1 MAAWAPQPQ
10 GLQEVLQT
18 LHESTDMNVA
28 VQRAI
33 TQKLNNFTRAPEYIA
48 YLAYILTQAT
58 QEEDRIRTIAGY
70 LLKNNARLI
79 LTSAPEVAHYVKAAI
94 LQAFNDDS
102 VMIRNAAGQD
112 IVAFLGQLEPRNWP
126 ECLQQLMNTLQ
137 SPDLDRQEA
146 AFNVLEKACE
156 DYPRKM
162 DIEINGTRPLD
173 YMIPEFLKLTNH
185 ASAKMRSHAIAC
197 LSYFVPVGSQSL
209 FVQLDAFIAA
219 LFKLASD
226 DDPSVRRHV
235 CQALVLLLAARPEKL
250 MPEMNNVAE
259 YMLYST
265 KDKNENVALEA
276 CEFWLTFA
284 EDPDLAIHLHP
295 LLPKVAPVLLDC
307 MVYGEDDLLWLEGD
321 AEDAEVP
328 DKETDIKPRHYGG
341 GKSHGLERE
350 AGENG
355 APKAP
360 RVGAYGEETID
371 SDDEE
376 DYYDDD
382 FADEMSTEWNLRKCA
397 AAALDVLAVRFSGD
411 LLNVLLGPLKEKLW
425 SSDWLQRESGI
436 LALGAMAEGCIESI
450 EPHLPTLIPYLIS
463 TLSDS
468 KACFGSRWTTQP
480 ISEEHKNQYFVPTME
495 GLLRMVLDNNKRVQE
510 AGCSAFATLE
520 EDAGMELA
528 PYLEPV
534 LQNLVVAF
542 DKYQHKNMLILYDA
556 VGTLAD
562 AVGRSLQNPHY
573 VDILMPPLTKRWAR
587 LKDDDEDLIP
597 LLECLASVT
606 IAIGTAFVPYAQ
618 PVFERCCNIIH
629 NSLLK
634 YQAYQNNPETE
645 EPDKSF
651 LVVALDLL
659 SGLTQGMGMELAPL
673 IQASEPPL
681 LALLTVCLKH
691 PQAPVRQ
698 SAYALVG
705 DMAMGCF
712 VLLRPH
718 MPGIMQELTLQLDPE
733 PKYDFI
739 SASNNAA
746 WSVGEVALRY
756 GRDDAEF
763 KQWVNQLIARLI
775 PILLHPKAPRSLHE
789 NAAVSI
795 GRIGLTHPDIVAQH
809 LPEFAQAWCQALYE
823 IRDNEEKDSAFR
835 GFCTLVQHNPQG
847 IAKVSD
853 IGVKTFLL
861 VVDFCRFSFTLQS
874 LLWFCNAVVR
884 WNQPSAELNEM
895 FRTLLQG
902 FKGHDPAAWQAQV
915 SHFPQPIQE
924 RLAARY
930 GV

>member
-1 MAAWAPQPQ
+1 MAAWTPQPA
-10 GLQEVLQT
+10 GLQEILQT
-18 LHESTDMNVA
+18 IHESTDMNTA
-28 VQRAI
+28 VQRNI
-33 TQKLNNFTRAPEYIA
+33 TQKLNQFTRAPEYIA
-48 YLAYILTQAT
+48 YLAYILSSLT

-70 LLKNNARLI
+70 LLKNNSRLI
-79 LTSAPEVAHYVKAAI
+79 LQSPPPVIEYVKAAV
-94 LQAFNDDS
+94 LQAFNDPS
-102 VMIRNAAGQD
+102 IMIRNAASQD
-112 IVAFLGQLEPRNWP
+112 IVAFLGVLEPKNWP
-126 ECLQQLMNTLQ
+126 ECLQQLVNTLD
-137 SPDLDRQEA
+137 STDLDRQEA
-146 AFNVLEKACE
+146 AFNALEKACE

-162 DIEINGTRPLD
+162 DVEINGTRPLD
-173 YMIPEFLKLTNH
+173 FMIPKFLMLSEH
-185 ASAKMRSHAIAC
+185 PSGKMRSHAVAC
-197 LSYFVPVGSQSL
+197 LSYFVPVNCQSL
-209 FVQLDAFIAA
+209 FAHIDTFIAC
-219 LFKLASD
+219 LFKRASD

-250 MPEMNNVAE
+250 MPEMSNVAE

-284 EDPDLAIHLHP
+284 EDADLVEYLRP
-295 LLPKVAPVLLDC
+295 LLVKVAPVLLDC
-307 MVYGEDDLLWLEGD
+307 MIYGEDDLLWLEGD
-321 AEDAEVP
+321 AEDAAVP
-328 DKETDIKPRHYGG
+328 DKETDIKPRHYS
-341 GKSHGLERE
+341 GKAHGLERD
-350 AGENG
+350 ANG
-355 APKAP
+355 DPTEPPKT
-360 RVGAYGEETID
+360 RIGAYGEETID
-371 SDDEE
+371 SDDDD
-376 DYYDDD
+376 DYDLDDDD

-397 AAALDVLAVRFSGD
+397 AAALDVLAVRFSGE

-425 SSDWLQRESGI
+425 SNDWLQRESGI
-436 LALGAMAEGCIESI
+436 LALGAMAEGCIEAI
-450 EPHLPTLIPYLIS
+450 EPHLPTLVPYLIN
-463 TLSDS
+463 TLNDPKPLVRSIT
-468 KACFGSRWTTQP
+468 CWTLGRYASWCTQP
-480 ISEEHKNQYFVPTME
+480 ISEEHKNLYFIPTME

-520 EDAGMELA
+520 EDAGSELA

-534 LQNLVVAF
+534 LRNLVFAF
-542 DKYQHKNMLILYDA
+542 EKYQHKNMLILYDA

-562 AVGRSLQNPHY
+562 AVGRALSNPTY
-573 VDILMPPLTKRWAR
+573 VEILMPPLTNRWSK

-606 IAIGTAFVPYAQ
+606 IAMGAAFFPYAG
-618 PVFERCCNIIH
+618 PVFERCNNIMH
-629 NSLLK
+629 HSLLQ
-634 YQAYQNNPETE
+634 YQAYQQNPDLD

-659 SGLTQGMGMELAPL
+659 SGLTQGLGMALEPL
-673 IQASEPPL
+673 IAASQPNL
-681 LALLTVCLKH
+681 LSLLTVCLKH

-718 MPGIMQELTLQLDPE
+718 MPGIMQELILQLDPE
-733 PKYDFI
+733 PKFEFV

-763 KQWVNQLIARLI
+763 QQWVNPLIMRLI

-795 GRIGLTHPDIVAQH
+795 GRIGLMHPSLVAPH

-835 GFCTLVQHNPQG
+835 GLCTLVQTNPAG
-847 IAKVSD
+847 IAK
-853 IGVKTFLL
+853 
-861 VVDFCRFSFTLQS
+861 S
-874 LLWFCNAVVR
+874 LLWFCNSIVR
-884 WNQPSAELNEM
+884 WNQPSPELNSM
-895 FRTLLQG
+895 FQTLLQG
-902 FKGHDPAAWQAQV
+902 FKAHDAVGWAAQV
-915 SHFPQPIQE
+915 STFPPVIQE
-924 RLAARY
+924 RLATRY